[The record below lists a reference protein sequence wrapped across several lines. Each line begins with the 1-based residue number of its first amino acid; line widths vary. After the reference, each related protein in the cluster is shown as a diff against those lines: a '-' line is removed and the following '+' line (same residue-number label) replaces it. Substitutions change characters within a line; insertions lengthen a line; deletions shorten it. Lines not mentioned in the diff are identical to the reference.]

1 MNNRTNLQQVA
12 AVDAYNRLMAV
23 SDRIRRTGIDA
34 EDVANIYL
42 AVTLN
47 LVLATSWKDDVA
59 GFLREVAEQYDG
71 EVAESFREL
80 HLRFEEERL

>member
-1 MNNRTNLQQVA
+1 
-12 AVDAYNRLMAV
+12 MAV

-71 EVAESFREL
+71 EVEESVGEL
-80 HLRFEEERL
+80 HLRFEGDRF